1 MTDDQVTARDR
12 DEQAEQAEQ
21 ADSAFLER
29 HTEALGALDVGDE
42 MVATLTRRQRADL
55 VIVRQTILRVAAGH
69 DDVDVTTAA
78 VMLDQL
84 LRESCPHDPAG
95 WAVDRDEDDRPITMC
110 WACQV
115 GWYAVPA

>member
-1 MTDDQVTARDR
+1 MSDDQMTARDR
-12 DEQAEQAEQ
+12 EEQAEQAEQ

-29 HTEALGALDVGDE
+29 HAEALDVGDE
-42 MVATLTRRQRADL
+42 MGATLTRRQRADI
-55 VIVRQTILRVAAGH
+55 VIVRQTILRAAAGYA
-69 DDVDVTTAA
+69 DVDVTTAA
-78 VMLDQL
+78 VMLDRL

-95 WAVDRDEDDRPITMC
+95 WAMDRDEDDRPITMC